1 LFKSLE
7 AWIFLSIGN
16 MTIKQVLFQL
26 AILQVLYFHSVEK

>member
-1 LFKSLE
+1 
-7 AWIFLSIGN
+7 